1 MLVTDL
7 PSLPNNSALAEGLRV
22 KMSAG
27 YLVVAGAADDEAGVL
42 NRRVLATDNV
52 APVIPLDDEG
62 VRHMVASEAIT
73 QFATVYAGA
82 NGKIAAS
89 GSLIRG
95 LALEAASGDG
105 SVIKVLPGRASIS
118 GAVPRSQLTQ
128 DDLKP
133 YAISLSSVK
142 TWDAVQ
148 TNIPGT
154 AANDDLGL
162 VTGTLA
168 TDVPTLQSGD
178 AKATTVTRYAGFYV
192 PVPAEYVDGET
203 ITIVFNAGMKT
214 TVSDTSAVL
223 DLEAYRVGA
232 PTVDVCA
239 TAQQSINSLTA
250 ADKSFTI
257 TPTGV
262 VAGELLFCR
271 AKIAIVDGAT
281 ATAVIGKINTITAK
295 FDVKG

>member
-1 MLVTDL
+1 MHVASKPTF
-7 PSLPNNSALAEGLRV
+7 PNNAALAEGLRV
-22 KMSAG
+22 KLSGG
-27 YLVVAGAADDEAGVL
+27 YLVAAGAAEDELGTMEMRTLANELSGTVLPMDMSGVRQMIMSEAG
-42 NRRVLATDNV
+42 
-52 APVIPLDDEG
+52 
-62 VRHMVASEAIT
+62 SKY
-73 QFATVYAGA
+73 QTVYAA
-82 NGKIAAS
+82 ASGKIATS
-89 GSLIRG
+89 GTLIRG
-95 LALEAASGDG
+95 VLLEDCGGDN
-105 SVIKVLPGRASIS
+105 SVVKVLAARASIT
-118 GAVPRSQLTQ
+118 GTVARSNLVQ

-133 YAISLSSVK
+133 YPVLLSECK
-142 TWDAVQ
+142 TWDAVA
-148 TNIPGT
+148 TNIPAAG
-154 AANDDLGL
+154 ANDDLGL

-178 AKATTVTRYAGFYV
+178 SKTASTTRYAGFYV

-203 ITIVFNAGMKT
+203 ITIVISAGMKT
-214 TVSDTSAVL
+214 TISDTSAVL
-223 DLEAYRVGA
+223 DLEAYRIGA

-281 ATAVIGKINTITAK
+281 ATAVIGKINSITAK

>member
-1 MLVTDL
+1 MHVASKPTF
-7 PSLPNNSALAEGLRV
+7 PNNAALSEGLRV
-22 KMSAG
+22 KISGG
-27 YLVVAGAADDEAGVL
+27 YLVAAGAAEDELGTMEMRTLASELSGTVLPLDMSGVRQMIMSEAG
-42 NRRVLATDNV
+42 
-52 APVIPLDDEG
+52 
-62 VRHMVASEAIT
+62 SKF
-73 QFATVYAGA
+73 QTVYAAAG
-82 NGKIAAS
+82 GKIATS
-89 GSLIRG
+89 GTLVRG
-95 LALEAASGDG
+95 MLLEDCGGDN
-105 SVIKVLPGRASIS
+105 SVVKVLAARASIT
-118 GAVPRSQLTQ
+118 GTVARNNLVQ

-133 YAISLSSVK
+133 YPVPLSECK
-142 TWDAVQ
+142 TWDAAA
-148 TNIPGT
+148 TNIPAAG
-154 AANDDLGL
+154 ANDDLGL

-178 AKATTVTRYAGFYV
+178 SKAATTNRYAGFYV

-203 ITIVFNAGMKT
+203 ITIVINAGMKT
-214 TVSDTSAVL
+214 TVSDTSANL

-271 AKIAIVDGAT
+271 VKVAIVDGAT
-281 ATAVIGKINTITAK
+281 ATAVIGKINSITAK

>member
-1 MLVTDL
+1 MHVLNV
-7 PSLPNNSALAEGLRV
+7 PSFPNNSALAEGLRV
-22 KMSAG
+22 KLSAG
-27 YLVVAGAADDEAGVL
+27 YLVVAGAADDELGTIEQ
-42 NRRVLATDNV
+42 RVLAADTV
-52 APVIPLDDEG
+52 AAVLPIDTQG
-62 VRHMVASEAIT
+62 VRHMVAAGAIANG
-73 QFATVYAGA
+73 ATVYAAAG
-82 NGKIAAS
+82 GKIADS
-89 GSLIRG
+89 GTLIRG
-95 LALEAASGDG
+95 VAMEAASGDG
-105 SVIKVLPGRASIS
+105 SVIRVFTQRSSIS
-118 GAVPRSQLTQ
+118 GAVARSQLTQ

-133 YAISLSSVK
+133 YPVPLSECK
-142 TWDAVQ
+142 TWDAVA
-148 TNIPGT
+148 TNIPAAG
-154 AANDDLGL
+154 ANDDLGL
-162 VTGTLA
+162 VTGTLG

-178 AKATTVTRYAGFYV
+178 SKAATTTRYAGFFV

-203 ITIVFNAGMKT
+203 ITIVINAGMKT
-214 TVSDTSAVL
+214 TVSDTSANL

-262 VAGELLFCR
+262 VAGEMLFCR
-271 AKIAIVDGAT
+271 VKIAIVDGAT

>member
-1 MLVTDL
+1 MHVSDI
-7 PSLPNNSALAEGLRV
+7 PSFPNNSGLVEGLRV
-22 KMSAG
+22 KLSAG
-27 YLVVAGAADDEAGVL
+27 YLVVAGAADDELGVL
-42 NRRVLATDNV
+42 AQRVLAGDSMAAV
-52 APVIPLDDEG
+52 LPLDKPG
-62 VRHMVASEAIT
+62 VRHMVCSEAVA
-73 QFATVYAGA
+73 QYQTVYA
-82 NGKIAAS
+82 AAS
-89 GSLIRG
+89 GKVATSGTLIRG
-95 LALEAASGDG
+95 IALEAGSGDG
-105 SVIKVLPGRASIS
+105 STIKILAARSSIT
-118 GAVPRSQLTQ
+118 GAVARTQLTQ

-133 YAISLSSVK
+133 YAIPLASVK
-142 TWDAVQ
+142 TWDAMA
-148 TNIPGT
+148 TNIPAAG
-154 AANDDLGL
+154 ANDDLGL

-178 AKATTVTRYAGFYV
+178 GKATTITRYAGFYV

-214 TVSDTSAVL
+214 TVSDTSAIL

-271 AKIAIVDGAT
+271 VKIAITDGAT
-281 ATAVIGKINTITAK
+281 GTAVIGKINSITAK

>member
-1 MLVTDL
+1 MHVAEVVTF
-7 PSLPNNSALAEGLRV
+7 PNNSALLEGLRV
-22 KMSAG
+22 KLSGG
-27 YLVVAGAADDEAGVL
+27 YLTAAGAAEDELGTMEMRTLAGDGSGSVL
-42 NRRVLATDNV
+42 PIDE
-52 APVIPLDDEG
+52 EG
-62 VRHMVASEAIT
+62 VRHMIASEAIS
-73 QFATVYAGA
+73 QYQTVYAA
-82 NGKIAAS
+82 ASGKIATS
-89 GSLIRG
+89 GTLVRG
-95 LALEAASGDG
+95 MAMEAASGDG
-105 SVIKVLPGRASIS
+105 SVIKVFTQRASIT
-118 GAVPRSQLTQ
+118 GTVARSNLVQ

-133 YAISLSSVK
+133 YPVILSECK
-142 TWDAVQ
+142 TWDAAQ

-203 ITIVFNAGMKT
+203 ITIVINAGMKT
-214 TVSDTSAVL
+214 TVSDTSAIV

-271 AKIAIVDGAT
+271 VKIAITDGAT
-281 ATAVIGKINTITAK
+281 GTAVIGKINSITAK